1 VQDDLELLGRWRD
14 GDKRAGR
21 ELFERHFDALYRFFS
36 SKLSGDVED
45 LIQVT
50 FLACIE
56 RRKSIQNFRGYLFGT
71 ARNVLCGHFAERK
84 RGHQFDPVESSLED
98 LDPSPS
104 AVLAGLDEGKLLAT
118 LLRRL
123 PLDMQLLLELHY
135 WEGLTHP
142 ELAEAMSFSEGC
154 VKGKIAAAKLRLRTT
169 LQTLAKEHGLKT
181 LSLIDLEQWRTSLR
195 RPAGSSH

>member
-1 VQDDLELLGRWRD
+1 MQDDLELLGRWRN
-14 GDKRAGR
+14 GDQRAGR

-36 SKLSGDVED
+36 GKISGDVED

-56 RRKSIQNFRGYLFGT
+56 RRASIQNFRGYLFGT
-71 ARNVLCGHFAERK
+71 ARNVLCRHFAERK
-84 RGHQFDPVESSLED
+84 RGQQFDPVESSLED
-98 LDPSPS
+98 FDPSPS

-118 LLRRL
+118 VLRRL

-154 VKGKIAAAKLRLRTT
+154 VKGKISAAKQRLRTT
-169 LQTLAKEHGLKT
+169 ISALAKEQGLRP
-181 LSLIDLEQWRTSLR
+181 LSVIDLEQWRTSLP
-195 RPAGSSH
+195 RPAGSRH